1 MKQFLIVLVIC
12 TLVLSMGMVTAL
24 AADAESSPDPEAT
37 QTPAPTATPDTRS
50 PLQKAVTEDVAGS
63 VMDEVIG
70 VLPVLLAVLV
80 GFIAIRKGIGFIIGL
95 LRSS

>member
-1 MKQFLIVLVIC
+1 MKQFLIVLVI
-12 TLVLSMGMVTAL
+12 TALVLSMGMVTAL
-24 AADAESSPDPEAT
+24 AAPEASSDPEAT

-63 VMDEVIG
+63 VLDEVLG
-70 VLPVLLAVLV
+70 VFPVLLAVLV
-80 GFIAIRKGIGFIIGL
+80 GFIGIRKGLGFVLGL